1 MNPKTFFYFEFFALS
16 MRSWGGMVINFSI
29 QIPLILE
36 MFETKNGN
44 NIGQVILKKMLKNIK
59 LFMDIP
65 QQHMRTNSNM
75 SSE

>member
-1 MNPKTFFYFEFFALS
+1 

-36 MFETKNGN
+36 MLETKNGN
-44 NIGQVILKKMLKNIK
+44 NIGQVILKNNA
-59 LFMDIP
+59 
-65 QQHMRTNSNM
+65 QQHMRTNGNM

>member
-1 MNPKTFFYFEFFALS
+1 

-36 MFETKNGN
+36 MLETKNGN

-59 LFMDIP
+59 LFMNNA
-65 QQHMRTNSNM
+65 QQHMRTNGNM

>member
-1 MNPKTFFYFEFFALS
+1 MNPKNFFHFEFFALS

-36 MFETKNGN
+36 MLETKNGN

-59 LFMDIP
+59 LFMNNA
-65 QQHMRTNSNM
+65 QQHMRTNGNM